1 MKRQV
6 GTFLGSII
14 APKRRKSMG
23 VIDRLTVACYT
34 LNHPDAGSHRARH
47 SVAWRVC
54 HFCDQFC
61 AQCGNQYKRKTNDG
75 QSVIFHVR
83 DSSEEW
89 RKMNN
94 MNLDMEITK
103 LGEEMTKCSKQC
115 EGISKQTWSGHH
127 PALSLLRTQRFW

>member
-1 MKRQV
+1 M
-6 GTFLGSII
+6 
-14 APKRRKSMG
+14 
-23 VIDRLTVACYT
+23 IDRLTIACYT
-34 LNHPDAGSHRARH
+34 LDRPDAGTHRARH

-61 AQCGNQYKRKTNDG
+61 AQCGNQYKRMTNDG

-89 RKMNN
+89 HKMNN

-115 EGISKQTWSGHH
+115 EGIVNKRGNRSGGITTTRGQQNASCHY
-127 PALSLLRTQRFW
+127 P